1 MFFAKHVELNK
12 PSLPKVSN
20 NRLSNRPFL
29 FLRWTYT
36 VYLQH
41 HFYNVVLCWV
51 LAEDTEDVANI
62 TTRDLTRPLNKTS
75 ALLIARGGNEQFS
88 NTTIWSCEGR
98 KTLENNNS
106 IFFLS
111 LFNDNLCRTGRKM
124 FGERILYIY
133 IKKITKIIL
142 RLQFC
147 ARINLKK
154 SFTKFFRK
162 GI

>member
-62 TTRDLTRPLNKTS
+62 ATRDLTRPLNKTFCIVDS
-75 ALLIARGGNEQFS
+75 EGGKRTVFEY
-88 NTTIWSCEGR
+88 
-98 KTLENNNS
+98 
-106 IFFLS
+106 
-111 LFNDNLCRTGRKM
+111 DNLV
-124 FGERILYIY
+124 L
-133 IKKITKIIL
+133 
-142 RLQFC
+142 
-147 ARINLKK
+147 
-154 SFTKFFRK
+154 
-162 GI
+162 